1 MLRSGRYSAWWISI
15 CPLTS
20 EVAFSTSSAVIPRD
34 QPIMKT
40 TAKKPTARPRAVST
54 VRRGFRPMLRQP
66 MRGQGRSRI
75 GGYRPRCRV
84 RREKNE
90 VSRSTSNSSSS

>member
-1 MLRSGRYSAWWISI
+1 MLRSGRYSASWISI
-15 CPLTS
+15 CPLTR
-20 EVAFSTSSAVIPRD
+20 EVAFSTSSAVMPRI

-40 TAKKPTARPRAVST
+40 TAKKPTARPSAVST
-54 VRRGFRPMLRQP
+54 VRRGFRPRFRQP
-66 MRGQGRSRI
+66 MRGQGLSRI

-84 RREKNE
+84 RSEKKE

>member
-15 CPLTS
+15 CPLTR
-20 EVAFSTSSAVIPRD
+20 EVAFSTSSAVIPRI

-54 VRRGFRPMLRQP
+54 VRRGFRPMLRHP
-66 MRGQGRSRI
+66 MRGHGRSRI
-75 GGYRPRCRV
+75 AGYRPRCRV
-84 RREKNE
+84 RREKKE
-90 VSRSTSNSSSS
+90 RSRSTSNSSSS